1 MKEEEVRGERNEGG
15 RKRREKEREE
25 RKKGRERYQ
34 SLVSHEVH
42 VYQQHPKLN
51 KSFNLQDSA
60 PVGTGSNRK
69 ARIYIP

>member
-42 VYQQHPKLN
+42 V
-51 KSFNLQDSA
+51 
-60 PVGTGSNRK
+60 
-69 ARIYIP
+69 